1 MVYIV
6 SSLNNLNEKTIDP
19 DNGIS
24 ANIGDNKD

>member
-1 MVYIV
+1 V